1 MNESSDGGGT
11 SGASAPRVDA
21 HAREARDVHP
31 GDMALDC
38 VRCGDLRRYDR
49 EPGSNV
55 VRCAAC
61 GKRHSVDSLEVV
73 L

>member
-1 MNESSDGGGT
+1 MNETPDGGGT
-11 SGASAPRVDA
+11 SDASAPRVDA
-21 HAREARDVHP
+21 PAP

-38 VRCGDLRRYDR
+38 SRCDALRAYDR

-61 GKRHSVDSLEVV
+61 GKRHSVDSLQVALE
-73 L
+73 